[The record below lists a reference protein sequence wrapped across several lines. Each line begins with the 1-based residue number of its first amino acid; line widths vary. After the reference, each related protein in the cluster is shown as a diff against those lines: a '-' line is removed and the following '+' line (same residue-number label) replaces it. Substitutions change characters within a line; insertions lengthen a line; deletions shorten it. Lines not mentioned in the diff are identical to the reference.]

1 MTMQDETRPTQD
13 EAVDHGAEFRHHRRK
28 HVALW
33 TAVGGTMAL
42 IAVLWVMLLPFQ
54 LKGGMFSGFKDASR
68 WYTVNFEDDKSQQ
81 TLEETLDGIGA
92 KLDALEKDQRDR
104 VRARQVTEPSPAVRG
119 EIDALRSKIE
129 AASKKN
135 EVAPSEETDANGDIQ
150 KQP

>member
-54 LKGGMFSGFKDASR
+54 LKGEMFSGLKDAGR
-68 WYTVNFEDDKSQQ
+68 WYTIKPDGDGQNPSF
-81 TLEETLDGIGA
+81 EETLQGIGS
-92 KLDALEKDQRDR
+92 KLDSLEKNQRDR
-104 VRARQVTEPSPAVRG
+104 ARARQVTEPSPAVRG
-119 EIDALRSKIE
+119 EIDALRLKIE